1 VRPPE
6 IEDRLMPGHWEG
18 DLIKGKANA
27 SSVGTLVE
35 RTSGYLFMVKMNGA
49 TATTAMKGFS
59 AALNRMPL
67 AMRRI
72 MTYDQWAGD
81 CAARR
86 NNPESRRGDSPFRPS
101 SFLAAR
107 QPRKHQWPDPPVP
120 AQGRVIAGARPRKT
134 RRHRTANEYTFA

>member
-6 IEDRLMPGHWEG
+6 IEERLMPGSWEG

-27 SSVGTLVE
+27 SSLGS
-35 RTSGYLFMVKMNGA
+35 SGYLILVKMNDAIA
-49 TATTAMKGFS
+49 TAALKGFS

-101 SFLAAR
+101 SFLVAR
-107 QPRKHQWPDPPVP
+107 QPRKHQRPDPPVP